1 VFPIKS
7 GDNPTDE
14 ELLHLF
20 NQLDSEQQE
29 EIRKRVR
36 FIVKENKK
44 EERGVGVE
52 GVEKS
57 GKRRR

>member
-44 EERGVGVE
+44 EERGVGV
-52 GVEKS
+52 GD
-57 GKRRR
+57 